1 MTQTTS
7 TAQLSALLDQGL
19 GHIAAGRGDEAGQ
32 CFENIIKAGAGAG
45 SLTQRDKPLI
55 AQAHNQLGIKAM
67 AGGMFHEAF
76 GHFEAAREIAG
87 FDPSLELNRG
97 LALINLGRLEEAE
110 GAFSGVLEKNPGDPQ
125 AAFHLGK
132 IYLKQ
137 GRAEKAVPCLEQ
149 AAKAAPSRVEIYL
162 ELGMSLELSG
172 KKPEAAKQ
180 FEKVRGMSPDLYQHY
195 YKKAEELKENHYYPD
210 AYETLVRASKI
221 LPDNPIP
228 HHMVAILFQDLG
240 KKDQA
245 EEFLKKSLGLHP
257 TPESYSQLA
266 ALYEKSN
273 ALNDAWATANTG
285 LQLFPDDAYLQLT
298 LARCE
303 RRAKKFGQA
312 LKRLLGLEGKTSD
325 RIIKTQMHFLIGLLY
340 DQQDEIDNAFSYYAK
355 AKKEAAANLDKSTA
369 DKEISF
375 QYIRDMSQLDL
386 SKLPR
391 AKPPARPG
399 GPAGVAFLVGFPR
412 SGTTLLNQILDSHP
426 QLVGLEEKPT
436 IPGPAAL
443 LMQMAAGYP
452 KALEGLSEDMA
463 EKLREAYYQR
473 IESFTDFEADSIVI
487 DKLPLNLI
495 HLPLIWAM
503 FPEAKIIMALRHPLG
518 CALSCFMHNFQLNN
532 AMANMFTLED
542 ITSFYTKVMDLWRH
556 FTSAREFPCHLIK
569 YEDVV
574 TDIRGEAE
582 KICSF
587 LGVEWS
593 DEMLK
598 YAQHARAKGL
608 ISTPSYHQVIQP
620 LYSDSLER
628 WRRYEKYLEP
638 YQGRLA
644 PYCDMFGYRL

>member
-1 MTQTTS
+1 MTQTTN
-7 TAQLSALLDQGL
+7 TAQLSALLEQGL
-19 GHIAAGRGDEAGQ
+19 GHIADGRREEAGQ

-45 SLTQRDKPLI
+45 SLNQRDKPLI
-55 AQAHNQLGIKAM
+55 AQAHNQLGIAAL
-67 AGGMFHEAF
+67 AGGMFHEALR
-76 GHFEAAREIAG
+76 HFEAAREITG
-87 FDPSLELNRG
+87 FDPSQELNRG

-110 GAFSGVLEKNPGDPQ
+110 GVLSGVLEKTPGGYQ

-137 GRAEKAVPCLEQ
+137 GRAEKAAACLEQ
-149 AAKAAPSRVEIYL
+149 AAKAAPPRVEAFL

-180 FEKVRGMSPDLYQHY
+180 FETVREMSPDLYQDY
-195 YKKAEELKENHYYPD
+195 YKKAEGLKENHHYPD
-210 AYETLVRASKI
+210 AYEALIRASKI

-228 HHMVAILFQDLG
+228 HHMVAIFFQDLG
-240 KKDQA
+240 EKDQA
-245 EEFLKKSLGLHP
+245 EEFLKKSLALHP
-257 TPESYSQLA
+257 TPESYGQLA
-266 ALYEKSN
+266 SLYEKSN
-273 ALNDAWATANTG
+273 ALNNAWATANTG

-298 LARCE
+298 LAKCE

-312 LKRLLGLEGKTSD
+312 LERLQGLEGKTSD
-325 RIIKTQMHFLIGLLY
+325 RIVRTQMHFLIGLLY
-340 DQQDEIDNAFSYYAK
+340 DQQDEIDSAFSYYSK
-355 AKKEAAANLDKSTA
+355 AKKEAAANLGKSDA
-369 DKEISF
+369 DKEISL
-375 QYIRDMSQLDL
+375 QYIRDMRQLDL

-391 AKPPARPG
+391 AKPPKRPG
-399 GPAGVAFLVGFPR
+399 GPAGLAFLVGFPR

-426 QLVGLEEKPT
+426 KLVGLEEKPT

-443 LMQMAAGYP
+443 LQQMAAGYP
-452 KALEGLSEDMA
+452 GALEGLSEDLA
-463 EKLREAYYQR
+463 ENLREAYYQR

-518 CALSCFMHNFQLNN
+518 CSLSCFMHNFRLNN

-542 ITSFYTKVMDLWRH
+542 ITSLYARVMDLWRH
-556 FTSAREFPCHLIK
+556 FTSTREFPHHLIK
-569 YEDVV
+569 YEDLV

-598 YAQHARAKGL
+598 YARHARAKGL
-608 ISTPSYHQVIQP
+608 INTPSYHQVIQP
-620 LYSDSLER
+620 LYTDSLER

-638 YQGRLA
+638 YKERLA

>member
-1 MTQTTS
+1 MTQTTN

-19 GHIAAGRGDEAGQ
+19 GHIAAGRREEAGQ
-32 CFENIIKAGAGAG
+32 CFENVIKAGAGAG
-45 SLTQRDKPLI
+45 SLNQRDKPLI

-76 GHFEAAREIAG
+76 GHFEAARDIAG

-97 LALINLGRLEEAE
+97 LALMNLGRLEEAE

-340 DQQDEIDNAFSYYAK
+340 DQQDEIDSAFSYYAK

-369 DKEISF
+369 DKEISL

-487 DKLPLNLI
+487 DKLPLN
-495 HLPLIWAM
+495 
-503 FPEAKIIMALRHPLG
+503 
-518 CALSCFMHNFQLNN
+518 
-532 AMANMFTLED
+532 
-542 ITSFYTKVMDLWRH
+542 
-556 FTSAREFPCHLIK
+556 
-569 YEDVV
+569 
-574 TDIRGEAE
+574 
-582 KICSF
+582 
-587 LGVEWS
+587 
-593 DEMLK
+593 
-598 YAQHARAKGL
+598 
-608 ISTPSYHQVIQP
+608 
-620 LYSDSLER
+620 
-628 WRRYEKYLEP
+628 
-638 YQGRLA
+638 
-644 PYCDMFGYRL
+644 